1 MVEVKVNEA
10 AKLAGVSVRTLHYYD
25 KIGLLKPNAVGENG
39 YRLYSEDDFIRLQQI
54 LFFKELDF
62 SLEEIKNILDNP
74 HFDRKSALI
83 THRQLLVEKQQ
94 RLKKIIGSVDKTIQ
108 SIEGGTMMSK
118 QEMFEP
124 FDRQK
129 IKEHQ
134 KRYEQEVKEKYGDSD
149 AYKQSNRKTAG
160 YKEKDWQQIQGE
172 MIDIYRRIAAVMS
185 KGAGDEEV
193 QQAVGEW
200 RQHITSHYY
209 DCTPEIFRGLGDMYV
224 SDPRFTSFIDK
235 EQEGLVAFLREAMHE
250 YCDRLER
257 EPS

>member
-1 MVEVKVNEA
+1 MVEVKVNKA

-25 KIGLLKPNAVGENG
+25 KIGLLKPNSVGENG

-62 SLEEIKNILDNP
+62 SLEEIKHILDNP
-74 HFDRKSALI
+74 QFDRKSALV
-83 THRQLLVEKQQ
+83 THRRLLVEKQQ
-94 RLKKIIGSVDKTIQ
+94 RLKKIIESVDKTIQ
-108 SIEGGTMMSK
+108 SIEGGKTMSK

-124 FDRQK
+124 FDMRK
-129 IKEHQ
+129 IEEHQ
-134 KRYEQEVKEKYGDSD
+134 KQYEQEVKEKYGDSD

-160 YKEKDWQQIQGE
+160 YKEEDWQRIQGE
-172 MIDIYRRIAAVMS
+172 MIAIYRRIAAVMS

-200 RQHITSHYY
+200 RQHITSYYY

-235 EQEGLVAFLREAMHE
+235 EQEGLSVFLREAMHE

-257 EPS
+257 EQA